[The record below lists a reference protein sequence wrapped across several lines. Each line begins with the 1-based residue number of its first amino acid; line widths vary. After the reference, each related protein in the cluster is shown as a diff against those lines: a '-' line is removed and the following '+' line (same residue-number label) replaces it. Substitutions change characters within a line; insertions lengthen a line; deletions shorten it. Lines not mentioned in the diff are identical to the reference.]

1 MTDVQ
6 TILTELDAGL
16 TAHGGG
22 RHRPGDLRLMMT
34 RRGRDTLVQAVLDA
48 HGTHRL
54 ILKDES
60 YRGVRIEQ
68 YPSLEGGADWC
79 LVVRHPA
86 QFKLSHAVT
95 GELQERH
102 LPAGAI
108 LARGT
113 VRQ

>member
-6 TILTELDAGL
+6 TILTELDEGL

-22 RHRPGDLRLMMT
+22 YHRTGDLRLMMT

-48 HGTHRL
+48 HGTHRPL
-54 ILKDES
+54 LQDES
-60 YRGVRIEQ
+60 YRGIRIEQ
-68 YPSLEGGADWC
+68 YPGLEGGADWC
-79 LVVRHPA
+79 LVVRRPA